1 MHYHSLPWCL
11 VKHQFRRMRPLFKSV
26 PYSHEDVT
34 DISAHP
40 YFQKQACSET
50 FQRLH
55 SLGNWAMF
63 PEITTFSFKY
73 VSYLAFSLAFGL
85 KSAINYKSN
94 IAELPANKNQDFSN

>member
-1 MHYHSLPWCL
+1 MSY
-11 VKHQFRRMRPLFKSV
+11 VFFR
-26 PYSHEDVT
+26 
-34 DISAHP
+34 
-40 YFQKQACSET
+40 QACSET

-55 SLGNWAMF
+55 SPGNWAMF

-73 VSYLAFSLAFGL
+73 VSYLAFSLAFSH

>member
-1 MHYHSLPWCL
+1 MTKIEKKTHNT
-11 VKHQFRRMRPLFKSV
+11 KN
-26 PYSHEDVT
+26 
-34 DISAHP
+34 
-40 YFQKQACSET
+40 QACSET

-55 SLGNWAMF
+55 SPGNWAMF

>member
-1 MHYHSLPWCL
+1 MAKTKIGTVIGMH
-11 VKHQFRRMRPLFKSV
+11 Q
-26 PYSHEDVT
+26 T
-34 DISAHP
+34 IS
-40 YFQKQACSET
+40 QACSET

-73 VSYLAFSLAFGL
+73 VSFLAFSLAFGL

-94 IAELPANKNQDFSN
+94 IAELPASKNQKFSN

>member
-1 MHYHSLPWCL
+1 MFILFTLCSIDD
-11 VKHQFRRMRPLFKSV
+11 VKD
-26 PYSHEDVT
+26 PYLQED
-34 DISAHP
+34 IIFHML
-40 YFQKQACSET
+40 QACSET

-94 IAELPANKNQDFSN
+94 IAELPASKNQKFSN